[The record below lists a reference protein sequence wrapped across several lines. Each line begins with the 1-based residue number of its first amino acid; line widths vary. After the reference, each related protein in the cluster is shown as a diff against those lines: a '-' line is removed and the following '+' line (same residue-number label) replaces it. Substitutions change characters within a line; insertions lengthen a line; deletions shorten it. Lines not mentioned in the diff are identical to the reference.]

1 MKLSKK
7 EHRSTAESILGHS
20 QQERRQHP
28 QPPVLPSKDPAPLHC
43 SFPQPKL
50 FHECNL
56 CFCNTLGVTNVASEC
71 QSMLGG
77 GAADVPSI
85 GVTQWDTTGCP
96 QCRHR
101 QGDTE
106 VPGWGTSSLQVIMAV
121 GCAHLAMLLETHRAR
136 AGVSPEFL
144 LQGCSTTSGTPLC
157 PALLS
162 SPRLTPPHTPRLA
175 LQCFS
180 TDRPMKPNRGSWEV
194 FA

>member
-1 MKLSKK
+1 
-7 EHRSTAESILGHS
+7 
-20 QQERRQHP
+20 
-28 QPPVLPSKDPAPLHC
+28 
-43 SFPQPKL
+43 
-50 FHECNL
+50 
-56 CFCNTLGVTNVASEC
+56 
-71 QSMLGG
+71 MLGG

-96 QCRHR
+96 QCRHH

-121 GCAHLAMLLETHRAR
+121 GCAHLAMLLEMHRAR

-162 SPRLTPPHTPRLA
+162 SPRLTPQHTPRLA

-194 FA
+194 FAELFMNEDENLNWEKEISLEIALLQLALCQLLLRAEEKGELLSSPGSVSMQDSVGEIIWWSQRIGFYS